1 MESVLAVMKA
11 FRNEG
16 IYFKR
21 SRLCFGVIAST
32 VSVTPVSLHIDGV
45 YTDSSPVLRLL
56 LFFKL
61 IICFIVENYACL
73 IILPFFDVL
82 LP

>member
-32 VSVTPVSLHIDGV
+32 VSMTPVSLHIDGV
-45 YTDSSPVLRLL
+45 YIDS
-56 LFFKL
+56 
-61 IICFIVENYACL
+61 
-73 IILPFFDVL
+73 
-82 LP
+82 